1 MWPLSQGKL
10 FIACKHLVSGVSIS
24 VLSPYCS
31 LWEFNL
37 QLLLQEN
44 EWERPWPDYSISV
57 QQGSISLVIGGPSNS
72 RPWLKDK
79 QDHLWFQMKPAAE
92 GGWTPW
98 LSWHTGPPTLHT
110 SKTSPSH
117 PSVNHLRVG
126 QPRASPA
133 PYSEMAQSSVTSG
146 HTSEEGGSQAGP
158 RGWWGLGFTVFHL
171 MPSSHKPWVQLLI
184 TEQNGVDS
192 RNGVGKA
199 EKRSRWC
206 GQLMWPSVT
215 AFLTFG
221 GHQCFENQWNYTAL
235 LKKKRPHHT
244 YPQYLAQI
252 SRGFCGCPEDQ
263 LWTWTKTPWQIPA
276 PTIWPGIPSPWRQ
289 AEGWGCPV
297 SYLLSLD
304 ACF

>member
-126 QPRASPA
+126 QPRALPPLLRTGASRREEA
-133 PYSEMAQSSVTSG
+133 
-146 HTSEEGGSQAGP
+146 EGGGRRCRAAPGSGWAELRWAAG
-158 RGWWGLGFTVFHL
+158 GGGWGLSEWL
-171 MPSSHKPWVQLLI
+171 PRAAS
-184 TEQNGVDS
+184 
-192 RNGVGKA
+192 A
-199 EKRSRWC
+199 
-206 GQLMWPSVT
+206 
-215 AFLTFG
+215 A
-221 GHQCFENQWNYTAL
+221 
-235 LKKKRPHHT
+235 
-244 YPQYLAQI
+244 
-252 SRGFCGCPEDQ
+252 
-263 LWTWTKTPWQIPA
+263 
-276 PTIWPGIPSPWRQ
+276 
-289 AEGWGCPV
+289 
-297 SYLLSLD
+297 
-304 ACF
+304 